1 MKKYLIFFGIVAA
14 AAILMF
20 LPYALRQSNA
30 PSSPASSSDAEIK
43 EPAAVQPAAVKADI
57 SGFKF
62 APAKITVK
70 KGTTVEW
77 TNQDSAAH
85 TITADIAGTGPDS
98 ELFGKNETYRYT
110 FNDIGVF
117 NYHCKPHPS
126 MKGTVEVTE

>member
-43 EPAAVQPAAVKADI
+43 EPAAVQPAAVKDDI

-62 APAKITVK
+62 AAAQITVK